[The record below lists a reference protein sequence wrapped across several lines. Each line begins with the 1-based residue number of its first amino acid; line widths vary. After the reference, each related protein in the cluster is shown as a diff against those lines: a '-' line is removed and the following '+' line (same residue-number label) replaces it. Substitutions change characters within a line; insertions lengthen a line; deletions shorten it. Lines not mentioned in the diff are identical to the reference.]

1 MKVKDKKIAGKNT
14 GTSMTGKP
22 NDIIEISPRLKS
34 DDDRSPQSE
43 ASVDLTK
50 FRQVLNDE
58 FSKLFPERL
67 ALAEDE
73 LIESIESMIDDIDDP
88 VMAEQLSTLLDKALP
103 PNELMEVLEKK
114 ADKAGVDVSIVAEVF
129 CRGIDQWTPLQ
140 KQDKVQYAFSRVNS
154 YLANGKAYEDDTDL
168 REDTMTVMKRV
179 PYRDPLTGAVHFRTR
194 RFTSTAGAKQRKSQ
208 VNKSFLRRKPARST
222 RRLNRLKPKS
232 PGIQT
237 LRNSYEPDLNSQF
250 EKMVVKPFQ
259 QMSDEEQKEF
269 IKQKNRRAQIQY
281 KIIDNP

>member
-1 MKVKDKKIAGKNT
+1 MKKDRKQLVKNT

-22 NDIIEISPRLKS
+22 NDTIEISPRLKS
-34 DDDRSPQSE
+34 GDDRSPQSE
-43 ASVDLTK
+43 ESVDLTK

-58 FSKLFPERL
+58 FSKRFPENL
-67 ALAEDE
+67 SLSEDE
-73 LIESIESMIDDIDDP
+73 LVETIESMIADVDDP
-88 VMAEQLSTLLDKALP
+88 AMSEQLISLLDKALP
-103 PNELMEVLEKK
+103 PNDLMEVLQKK
-114 ADKAGVDVSIVAEVF
+114 ANKAGVDLSIVAEVF
-129 CRGIDQWTPLQ
+129 CRGVEAWTPLQ
-140 KQDKVQYAFSRVNS
+140 KQDTVQYAFSRVNS
-154 YLANGKAYEDDTDL
+154 YLANGKAYEDDCDL

-179 PYRDPLTGAVHFRTR
+179 PYRDPLTGAVHFRIR
-194 RFTSTAGAKQRKSQ
+194 RFSSTAGAKQRKSQ
-208 VNKSFLRRKPARST
+208 VNRNFLRRKPARST

-232 PGIQT
+232 AGVQT

-250 EKMVVKPFQ
+250 EKMVERPFN